1 MNDQNPDTTGAGKA
15 DDLHPVARTAAPR
28 HCTSM
33 FQRANTSGVPI
44 RENRQAFSPETKN
57 TRYMKKLSIALLALT
72 TVQAAMTGEG
82 TALIVAFVLFCREC
96 GEDVLRIWDGWINEK
111 GRA

>member
-1 MNDQNPDTTGAGKA
+1 
-15 DDLHPVARTAAPR
+15 
-28 HCTSM
+28 M
-33 FQRANTSGVPI
+33 FIFGVPI

-96 GEDVLRIWDGWINEK
+96 GRDMRNMWEGWINEK

>member
-1 MNDQNPDTTGAGKA
+1 
-15 DDLHPVARTAAPR
+15 
-28 HCTSM
+28 M
-33 FQRANTSGVPI
+33 FIFGVPI